1 MVGPLDG
8 IKVLNCGTAGVGPWA
23 ATLLGY
29 LGAEVI
35 KIERP
40 GGELTRVA
48 YPRRGAVSSAFLA
61 LNINQQALQ
70 LDLKQDG
77 DRETFEQL
85 VTDADVLIEN
95 YRPGVAD
102 RIGMGYERVS
112 ALNPGLVMASSPGWG
127 HSGPMRDQGAV
138 DPHLQAFSG
147 FAGLNGLAGDEPEML
162 RYTHIDPNGS
172 VHLAALVLLGLLQRQ
187 RTGRGSYVRS
197 SHLAMALFMQSTRIA
212 ETLTTS
218 APVQR
223 MGSACASSVPNQ
235 CFLASDNNWLAVSV
249 ETQGQWS
256 DFCSAIGLD
265 ELCNDERFASNALR
279 VRNRA
284 QLIEDLTDVFAQ
296 HPQRWWLSR
305 FETHNVPHSRLLEFD
320 DLRYHQQVRA
330 NDYLVEVESA
340 EGPLTL
346 GGLPWRFSRT
356 PANIVPTRPH
366 PGDKKTVPQF
376 SAGAMAPVASQQNCN
391 DDTPP
396 LAGLSVIDAS
406 QGYAAPLVALLLAE
420 AGAIVTKLEPSGGD
434 WTKDLE
440 PRTQAGT
447 SAAYAAM
454 NRNKL
459 RQSVDKLD
467 VVAVNNLLSTAD
479 LVISDESAVMGPFTE
494 MLAAASEAR
503 PELIQ
508 LQVSHFGDNGPMAGQ
523 AATELTIQAMTGY
536 LTDLGMPGGEPVR
549 VGADITGTCSA
560 ALSFLGTLAALY
572 ERGQSGRGQVVATS
586 LLGSMMCMRTLRWA
600 NHDRPDEWKGGD
612 CSSKTDTPWRGYKT
626 LDGVIWPT
634 LRTVRNDEDVLNIYR
649 DLGMYEE
656 VSQLDVFM
664 REGRDSV
671 GLGYQAQKVK
681 PIWDRYL
688 GQLTT
693 SYVLDVFNKYRGIA
707 VEFSELHNLVDHPQ
721 VQSLDLLA
729 EAGGERFVRAPWLT
743 NWQRPAVK
751 PLQDESS

>member
-1 MVGPLDG
+1 MSGPLNG

-35 KIERP
+35 KVERP

-48 YPRRGAVSSAFLA
+48 YPRRGTVSSAFLA

-70 LDLKQDG
+70 LDLKQDA
-77 DRETFEQL
+77 DRATFEQL

-102 RIGMGYERVS
+102 RIGMGYAHVS
-112 ALNPGLVMASSPGWG
+112 ALNPDLVMASSPGWG

-197 SHLAMALFMQSTRIA
+197 SHLAMSLFMQSTRIA
-212 ETLTTS
+212 ETLATS
-218 APVQR
+218 APVLR

-235 CFLASDNNWLAVSV
+235 CFLASDNNWFAISV
-249 ETQGQWS
+249 ETHDQWR
-256 DFCSAIGLD
+256 DFCSAIGRD
-265 ELCNDERFASNALR
+265 ELCIDERFASNALR
-279 VRNRA
+279 VRNRV
-284 QLIEDLTDVFAQ
+284 QLIDDLTAVFAQ
-296 HPQRWWLSR
+296 HPERWWLSR
-305 FETHNVPHSRLLEFD
+305 FEAHSVPHSRLLEFD
-320 DLRYHQQVRA
+320 DLRYHQQVLA
-330 NDYLVEVESA
+330 NHYLVEVESA

-346 GGLPWRFSRT
+346 GGLPWCFSRT
-356 PANIVPTRPH
+356 PANIVPARPRS
-366 PGDKKTVPQF
+366 GDENAAPQF
-376 SAGAMAPVASQQNCN
+376 NSSVAAVTPDENCN
-391 DDTPP
+391 DNAPP
-396 LAGLSVIDAS
+396 LAGLRVIDAS

-420 AGAIVTKLEPSGGD
+420 AGATVTKLEPPGGD

-440 PRTQAGT
+440 PRTQGGV
-447 SAAYAAM
+447 SAAFAAI
-454 NRNKL
+454 NRNKV
-459 RQSVDKLD
+459 SKAMDKLD
-467 VVAVNNLLSTAD
+467 AAAVAILLSDAD
-479 LVISDESAVMGPFTE
+479 LVISDESGVLASFDEV
-494 MLAAASEAR
+494 LAATAEAR

-508 LQVSHFGDNGPMAGQ
+508 LQLSHFGDHGPLVGQ
-523 AATELTIQAMTGY
+523 SATELTIQAMTGY
-536 LTDLGMPGGEPVR
+536 LTDLGMPGSEPVR

-612 CSSKTDTPWRGYKT
+612 CSSKTDAPWRGYKT
-626 LDGVIWPT
+626 QDGVIWPT
-634 LRTVRNDEDVLNIYR
+634 LRTVRKDEDVLNIYR
-649 DLGMYEE
+649 ELGMFDE

-664 REGRDSV
+664 LEGRDSV

-681 PIWDRYL
+681 PIWDHYL
-688 GQLTT
+688 GQLSTE
-693 SYVLDVFNKYRGIA
+693 YVLDVFNKYRGIA
-707 VEFSELHNLVDHPQ
+707 VEFSELHTLVDHPQ

-743 NWQRPAVK
+743 SWQRPTIK
-751 PLQDESS
+751 PLLEEQS

>member
-1 MVGPLDG
+1 MAGPLNG

-48 YPRRGAVSSAFLA
+48 YPRRGDVSSAFLA
-61 LNINQQALQ
+61 LNVNQRAIQ
-70 LDLKQDG
+70 LDLKLDA
-77 DRETFEQL
+77 DRLIFEQL
-85 VTDADVLIEN
+85 LVYADVLIEN
-95 YRPGVAD
+95 YRPGVAE
-102 RIGMGYERVS
+102 RIGMGYARVS
-112 ALNPGLVMASSPGWG
+112 SLNPGLVMASSPGWG

-147 FAGLNGLAGDEPEML
+147 FAGLNGLPGDEPEML

-172 VHLAALVLLGLLQRQ
+172 VHLAALVLLGLLQRR
-187 RTGRGSYVRS
+187 RTGKGSYVRS

-212 ETLTTS
+212 ETLATS
-218 APVQR
+218 APVLR

-235 CFLASDNNWLAVSV
+235 CFRASDNNWFAVTV
-249 ETQGQWS
+249 ESHDHWR
-256 DFCSAIGLD
+256 DFCSAIGRP
-265 ELCNDERFASNALR
+265 ELVEDERFASNALR
-279 VRNRA
+279 VRNRE
-284 QLIEDLTDVFAQ
+284 QLIEDLTEVFAK

-305 FETHNVPHSRLLEFD
+305 FETCGVPHSRLLEFD
-320 DLRYHQQVRA
+320 DLRYHQQVAA

-356 PANIVPTRPH
+356 PADIVPMRAH
-366 PGDKKTVPQF
+366 PGDKNAVPQF
-376 SAGAMAPVASQQNCN
+376 SAALPVPVTSNQNDN
-391 DDTPP
+391 DDSPP

-420 AGAIVTKLEPSGGD
+420 AGAIVTKLEPTGGD
-434 WTKDLE
+434 WTKELE
-440 PRTQAGT
+440 PRMQSGA
-447 SAAYAAM
+447 SAAYAAI
-454 NRNKL
+454 NRNKITE
-459 RQSVDKLD
+459 SVDKLD
-467 VVAVNNLLSTAD
+467 AAAVHSLLSTAD
-479 LVISDESAVMGPFTE
+479 LVISDDSAVMGPFAE
-494 MLAAASEAR
+494 ILAAAGETR

-508 LQVSHFGDNGPMAGQ
+508 LQVSHFGENGPMVGQ
-523 AATELTIQAMTGY
+523 PATELTIQAMTGY

-572 ERGQSGRGQVVATS
+572 ERGRSGRGQVVATS

-626 LDGVIWPT
+626 QDGVIWPT
-634 LRTVRNDEDVLNIYR
+634 LRTVRSDEDVLNIYR
-649 DLGMYEE
+649 DLGMYDE

-664 REGRDSV
+664 LEGRDSV

-688 GQLTT
+688 GQLSTA
-693 SYVLDVFNKYRGIA
+693 YVLDVFNKYRGIA

-721 VQSLDLLA
+721 VHSLDLLE

-743 NWQRPAVK
+743 SWQRPPIK
-751 PLQDESS
+751 PLKDESS